1 MANLSDIENK
11 LKQSNVHL
19 KHLDDHFQNV
29 AAMER
34 AAKGDRLE
42 ASRALKQART
52 GSKPAAAVNTATG
65 KSETVADKK
74 KKKGPGLGGALGLA
88 MKGLGAAVGLT
99 AIGAGIG
106 GFMSGMAAAGDLTGF
121 TGTVFA
127 EQAHNIAKGFNALG
141 SMNKVG
147 IAMIG
152 SLVAAGI
159 LLPVKKAA
167 KAALGMSLMG
177 AGFGGFMTGI
187 VAASAIGEFAGFDA
201 SGAIF
206 AAQAGNIA
214 AGFNALGNMDEK
226 ALKIFGVLV
235 AGTVGLSAIVS
246 SKKAAVTAINM
257 TIFGAGLG
265 GFMTGIA
272 AAGDLTGFEGEA
284 FAAQG
289 GNVAKGITAL
299 AGIEGPALLALPAL
313 LAAAAALSFMPGM
326 SGMKTGAKFALA
338 ASMLGAGVGGLIG
351 GITLAP
357 GLMEKMGG
365 FDGSAFAT
373 MAHNI
378 ADGLSAFTG
387 GQLAGLATLMVV
399 GGVLGAVP
407 GGVALAATA
416 ATGMGLIG
424 IGIGAFIGGIAAPA
438 AALRVFGID
447 GSAINTLLTN
457 VGGGLSELNDIK
469 GGNLIA
475 IGAGMGAIGL
485 GMVALLGVDG
495 LSKISGF
502 ISGTWNTIKG
512 FFTGEKTE
520 KQNSIT
526 ALIEKLVV
534 PLQDIDFS
542 RWSEIDAS
550 GFDKNIGHIAN
561 GLNAWTSTKPK
572 FFASLGSALA
582 SFFFPGEK
590 KPFDE
595 LIHLG
600 EKSDDLKNAADGME
614 RIAEAMGKLQALNL
628 NSRTNK
634 FAFTDM
640 AFDLANS
647 TGYMAI
653 AIAGG
658 TFNARG
664 GKKKERKIT
673 VDAEHSLTAIANGTG
688 PGDLAKIG
696 QLLTVLTGKDH
707 SLEAL
712 TTTGDG
718 SLLTTSG
725 VGADQSN
732 GTPLVLDG
740 SSNDTN
746 ILKQTYTT
754 NFNPAATD
762 FNSMQ
767 WMGYSGAYGS
777 NPYK

>member
-1 MANLSDIENK
+1 MATLKDIQLE
-11 LKQSNVHL
+11 LEQSN
-19 KHLDDHFQNV
+19 KHLDSLDVHFKNV
-29 AAMER
+29 AAMEK
-34 AAKGDRLE
+34 AARGDKLE
-42 ASRALKQART
+42 ASREAKKART
-52 GSKPAAAVNTATG
+52 GGPAQARVNTQG
-65 KSETVADKK
+65 KSETVADK

-214 AGFNALGNMDEK
+214 AGFNALGDMDEK

-272 AAGDLTGFEGEA
+272 AAGDLTGFEGDA

-289 GNVAKGITAL
+289 TNVAKGITAL

-313 LAAAAALSFMPGM
+313 LGAAAALSLMPSMG
-326 SGMKTGAKFALA
+326 GMKTGAKFAVA
-338 ASMLGAGVGGLIG
+338 ASLLGAGVGGLIG

-365 FDGSAFAT
+365 FDGGAFAT
-373 MAHNI
+373 MAQNI
-378 ADGLSAFTG
+378 ADGLGAFTG
-387 GQLAGLATLMVV
+387 GQLGGLAALMGV
-399 GGVLGAVP
+399 GGILGAVP
-407 GGVALAATA
+407 GGAALAASA

-424 IGIGAFIGGIAAPA
+424 IGIGAFIGGIAVPA
-438 AALRVFGID
+438 AGLDLFGID
-447 GSAINTLLTN
+447 GSAIKTLLSN
-457 VGGGLSELNDIK
+457 VGEGLSALNDVK
-469 GGNLIA
+469 GDNLKDV
-475 IGAGMGAIGL
+475 GLGMGSIGL

-512 FFTGEKTE
+512 FFKDQGPK
-520 KQNSIT
+520 KNSIT
-526 ALIEKLVV
+526 QLIEDLVE
-534 PLQDIDFS
+534 PLQDIDFGA
-542 RWSEIDAS
+542 WSAIDAS

-561 GLNAWTSTKPK
+561 GLNAWESTKPE
-572 FFASLGSALA
+572 FFRGLGSALA
-582 SFFFPGEK
+582 GFFFPGDK

-600 EKSDDLKNAADGME
+600 EKSNDLKNAADGME

-628 NSRTNK
+628 DRKNQ

-653 AIAGG
+653 AINGG
-658 TFNARG
+658 KFNARG
-664 GKKKERKIT
+664 TKKQERTIT
-673 VDAEHSLTAIANGTG
+673 VQKEHSLTSISQG
-688 PGDLAKIG
+688 AKGNLEGIG
-696 QLLTVLTGKDH
+696 NLLTVLTGRDH
-707 SLEAL
+707 SIEAMPSGGTEGFKALE
-712 TTTGDG
+712 GGGGG
-718 SLLTTSG
+718 SASNSG
-725 VGADQSN
+725 IVVNDQSFSDQRAIRS
-732 GTPLVLDG
+732 T
-740 SSNDTN
+740 
-746 ILKQTYTT
+746 
-754 NFNPAATD
+754 
-762 FNSMQ
+762 FNSFGIMERPQ
-767 WMGYSGAYGS
+767 ARDLEDWMRYGPP
-777 NPYK
+777 NLQHFY